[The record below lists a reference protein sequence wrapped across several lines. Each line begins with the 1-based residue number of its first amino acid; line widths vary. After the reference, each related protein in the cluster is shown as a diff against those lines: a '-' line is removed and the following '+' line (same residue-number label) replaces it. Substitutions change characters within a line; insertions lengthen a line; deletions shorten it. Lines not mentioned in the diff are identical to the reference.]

1 MNETEL
7 RTQAKFIFSVALWA
21 PERLFF
27 FFLAY
32 FWIPGKF
39 PYEGNCPQGKTFISL
54 TPTSR
59 QGADLLGGEANS
71 RSQNFAETKGQS
83 KLSYFPSLPL

>member
-1 MNETEL
+1 MNEIEL
-7 RTQAKFIFSVALWA
+7 RTQAKFIFPVALWA

-27 FFLAY
+27 FFFSY

-39 PYEGNCPQGKTFISL
+39 PYEGNCPQGKAFVSL

-59 QGADLLGGEANS
+59 EGADPLRGEANS
-71 RSQNFAETKGQS
+71 RSQNFAETKCQS
-83 KLSYFPSLPL
+83 KLSYFPSLPF

>member
-1 MNETEL
+1 MNEIEL

-27 FFLAY
+27 FFSY
-32 FWIPGKF
+32 FWIPDKF
-39 PYEGNCPQGKTFISL
+39 PDEGNCPQGKTLVSL
-54 TPTSR
+54 TPTVGE
-59 QGADLLGGEANS
+59 GADPLRGEASS

-83 KLSYFPSLPL
+83 KLSHFPSLTL